1 MVVVVMRRGDEGV
14 AFEAQ
19 LHPFTFPSLGGVA
32 SHREQGDHDD
42 RMKDRAM
49 KQRSRIP
56 VNE

>member
-1 MVVVVMRRGDEGV
+1 MVVVMRGDEGV